1 MIRERDIDALART
14 LWAEARG
21 EGLTGMEAVACVI
34 INRHIVSIQ
43 ENGFWWSENKDEIP
57 DNTIEAVCRDPW
69 QFSCW
74 NKNDPNLPKLLS
86 LTPDDKLFA
95 AALKIAEEAVD
106 GNIPDITGG
115 ATHYYNPKAVDKRPE
130 WAVGNPI
137 CVIGKHHFYRPSEV
151 PKLKRKEEPCSTLS
165 PPIKKI
171 SQPSS
176 AVSSSSPR
184 PWPISFLKRLFSG
197 K

>member
-74 NKNDPNLPKLLS
+74 NKNDPNLDKLLS
-86 LTPDDKLFA
+86 LTPDDRLFA
-95 AALKIAEEAVD
+95 VALKIAEDAID
-106 GNIPDITGG
+106 GKIPDITRG
-115 ATHYYNPKAVDKRPE
+115 ATHYYNPKAVKSPE
-130 WAVGNPI
+130 WADGKPLCI
-137 CVIGKHHFYRPSEV
+137 IGKHHFYRPSEV
-151 PKLKRKEEPCSTLS
+151 PKPKRKELPCLTLS
-165 PPIKKI
+165 PAIKKI
-171 SQPSS
+171 LRPSS
-176 AVSSSSPR
+176 AALSSSPR
-184 PWPISFLKRLFSG
+184 LSPISFLKRLFWG
-197 K
+197 R